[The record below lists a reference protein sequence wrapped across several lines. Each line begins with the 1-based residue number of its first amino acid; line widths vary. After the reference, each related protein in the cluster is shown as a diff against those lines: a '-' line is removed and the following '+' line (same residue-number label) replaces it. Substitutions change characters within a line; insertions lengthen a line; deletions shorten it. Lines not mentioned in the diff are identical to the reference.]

1 MKREILLIALT
12 STLFFS
18 GCLQTDKKMVT
29 IDGQKVSARFF
40 QSQSVKSNDSA
51 KTKELKNLLLNK
63 KFYRAY
69 ADGNKYS
76 HFFSSYGAQKS
87 ANLDDSGKESS
98 ISFED
103 FRIKDYHI
111 SIDYYKTVE
120 CDYMGSSNNV
130 ITLKCDS
137 EGSKSTWKLAKTLQD
152 AKSNLS
158 TIDN

>member
-1 MKREILLIALT
+1 MKRELFLIALT

-40 QSQSVKSNDSA
+40 KSQAIKDSDSN
-51 KTKELKNLLLNK
+51 KTKELKRLLLDK
-63 KFYRAY
+63 KFYRVY

-87 ANLDDSGKESS
+87 ANVDDSGKEGS
-98 ISFED
+98 ISFEE
-103 FRIKDYHI
+103 FTIKDYHI

-120 CDYMGSSNNV
+120 CDYIGNSNGI
-130 ITLKCDS
+130 ITLKCES
-137 EGSKSTWKLAKTLQD
+137 ANGKSTWKLAKTLQD